1 MRLREEQMR
10 YLIALAVAGLL
21 VGGISLWAHQ
31 AGNAVRQ
38 RMHQRLVDA
47 QKAGQIPPDVDL
59 NNGDFTDFG
68 TELPTSEKQLIGL
81 LDAWFTFRVILIPIL
96 IVGCLAV
103 AALLRSK
110 QPSSKANSDRETMGP
125 TSAST

>member
-1 MRLREEQMR
+1 MR
-10 YLIALAVAGLL
+10 YLIALAVAALIIG
-21 VGGISLWAHQ
+21 VISLLAHL

-68 TELPTSEKQLIGL
+68 AEVSASERRLIGL
-81 LDAWFTFRVILIPIL
+81 LDAWFTFRVILIPGLIL
-96 IVGCLAV
+96 GCLAV
-103 AALLRSK
+103 AYLWRAR
-110 QPSSKANSDRETMGP
+110 
-125 TSAST
+125 

>member
-1 MRLREEQMR
+1 MR

-21 VGGISLWAHQ
+21 IGGVSFWALQ

-47 QKAGQIPPDVDL
+47 QKAGEIPPDVDL

-68 TELPTSEKQLIGL
+68 AEVSASERRLMGL
-81 LDAWFTFRVILIPIL
+81 LDAWFTFRVILIPAL

-103 AALLRSK
+103 AYLWPSK
-110 QPSSKANSDRETMGP
+110 
-125 TSAST
+125 

>member
-1 MRLREEQMR
+1 MR

-21 VGGISLWAHQ
+21 VGVISLWANQ

-59 NNGDFTDFG
+59 NSGDFTDFG
-68 TELPTSEKQLIGL
+68 AEVSASEMRLIGL
-81 LDAWFTFRVILIPIL
+81 LDAWFTFRVILIPAL
-96 IVGCLAV
+96 VVGCLVV
-103 AALLRSK
+103 AYRWQAK
-110 QPSSKANSDRETMGP
+110 
-125 TSAST
+125 

>member
-1 MRLREEQMR
+1 MRLLEEQMR

-21 VGGISLWAHQ
+21 VGVISLWAHQ

-59 NNGDFTDFG
+59 NSGDFIDFG
-68 TELPTSEKQLIGL
+68 TELSASERRLIGL
-81 LDAWFTFRVILIPIL
+81 LDAWFTFRVILIPAL
-96 IVGCLAV
+96 IVGCLAI
-103 AALLRSK
+103 AYLW
-110 QPSSKANSDRETMGP
+110 PSQ
-125 TSAST
+125 